1 MAALSYSML
10 GVLFVYYLLN
20 DALCF
25 LQNRLIVIL
34 LECGTVIVGGE
45 ADVIIILIIVT
56 ITIVSSGVC
65 GGISVRS

>member
-10 GVLFVYYLLN
+10 GVLFVYYLFN

-25 LQNRLIVIL
+25 LQNRLIVAL

-45 ADVIIILIIVT
+45 ADVIIILITVA
-56 ITIVSSGVC
+56 ITTVSSGVC
-65 GGISVRS
+65 GGITVRS